1 MEPNFCVQFPEQDSK
16 LHRLTMWFL
25 WLRRIIKLQLHAL
38 LVVHVPAES
47 FHGELYCF
55 KVSK

>member
-1 MEPNFCVQFPEQDSK
+1 MFNFPNKTVNCTDSQCGFCGCVA
-16 LHRLTMWFL
+16 LL
-25 WLRRIIKLQLHAL
+25 KLQLHAL

>member
-1 MEPNFCVQFPEQDSK
+1 MVPNFRVPFPEQRSK
-16 LHRLTMWFL
+16 LHGLPMWFL

-38 LVVHVPAES
+38 LVVHVLDES
-47 FHGELYCF
+47 FHGELYCL